1 MRSETLFNEKIEFP
15 KGGQNKFFATFSTP
29 NRLGNPDAG
38 KENANKIKNE
48 LAPIIFNK
56 KIKKYGENITEEIKE
71 KLRKESLKEA
81 KRNMLDGILKNLLKV
96 FLLI

>member
-15 KGGQNKFFATFSTP
+15 KEGQTKFFATFSTP
-29 NRLGNPDAG
+29 TRLGNPDAG

-56 KIKKYGENITEEIKE
+56 KIKNYGGKITEEIKE

-81 KRNMLDGILKNLLKV
+81 KQNMLNGILRNLLKV
-96 FLLI
+96 SN